1 VKPQLRVRALLIVAL
16 LFAGVIVGSVSATTS
31 GSTFT
36 VSSSI
41 GSTSLKGGMTL
52 SGSVVWTATPSA
64 TKPITKVDFFID
76 GKLKWTEK
84 YSPYQYNGDGNT
96 LDTTTLSNGSHTL
109 KVRATRSDG
118 NTTSTSATVSVSN
131 TTKPTFTTTSSIAN
145 GATLSGAVTWTAS
158 PTGATVSQVDFM
170 IDGVVKWTE
179 KISPYYFN
187 GDGSKLDT
195 TTLANGGHTLSVI
208 AYSTDGQKAT
218 ASSSVTVSNSTS
230 SPLTV
235 TSNVANGATLT
246 GSVTWTASTSGGT
259 ISKVDFLVDGSVKYT
274 DSTAPY
280 QYNGDGGTLNT
291 TTLSSGGHTLAEKA
305 TATDGRTATASSS
318 VTISNSTTT
327 PFAVTSSVA
336 AGATLGGSI
345 TWTASPSGAT
355 ASKVDFLID
364 GAVKSTD
371 STAPYQFNGDGG
383 QLNTTTLTNGS
394 HTLAVNAYATD
405 GRTASTSGSVTI
417 SNSTPSTSYG
427 SIPRFGIATG
437 YKILTRTPA
446 QQNFELDQ
454 IKAVGAKIVRF
465 DSLPGN
471 QAQVDPVVNGVLAR
485 GMEPLLVLFGTTGPI
500 SPSTAASFAGS
511 QAAKW
516 KGKVRLYE
524 FANEPDLHG
533 WNGTNYAQA
542 LIPAYNAI
550 KAADPNAIVIAGA
563 LWKGAGGPVQWVTDM
578 YNAGA
583 KGHFDILS
591 MHLYDDPLASGSWNI
606 WNMAF
611 HMTPCVRSVMDAH
624 GDSAIPIA
632 STETGGPTTSYGETG
647 QATIIG
653 HDFDALSDPRL
664 AFVLVYSMM
673 DDVVTSQPGFGL
685 LRPDLSRRPSWDVY
699 HTRAAAMS

>member
-1 VKPQLRVRALLIVAL
+1 MKPHLPVRALLVVAL
-16 LFAGVIVGSVSATTS
+16 VVAGAIVGSVSASTS
-31 GSTFT
+31 GTGYA

-52 SGSVVWTATPSA
+52 SGAVVWTATPSDTGSTA
-64 TKPITKVDFFID
+64 KVEFRID
-76 GKLKWTEK
+76 GTLKWTEK
-84 YSPYQYNGDGNT
+84 
-96 LDTTTLSNGSHTL
+96 
-109 KVRATRSDG
+109 
-118 NTTSTSATVSVSN
+118 
-131 TTKPTFTTTSSIAN
+131 F
-145 GATLSGAVTWTAS
+145 
-158 PTGATVSQVDFM
+158 
-170 IDGVVKWTE
+170 
-179 KISPYYFN
+179 SPYYFN

-195 TTLANGGHTLSVI
+195 TTLSNGSHTLKVTAYRSDGKTASTSATVSVSNTVKPPPPASFMTTSSIANGATLSGSVTWTASPSGATVSKVDFLVDGTVKWTEKLSPYYFNGDGSKLDTTTLSNGGHTLAVN

-218 ASSSVTVSNSTS
+218 ASSTVTISNSATT

-235 TSNVANGATLT
+235 TSNVTSGATLT

-259 ISKVDFLVDGSVKYT
+259 ISKVDFLVDGSVKST

-280 QYNGDGGTLNT
+280 QYNGDGGTLDT
-291 TTLSSGGHTLAEKA
+291 TTLANGGHTLAEKA

-318 VTISNSTTT
+318 VTVSN
-327 PFAVTSSVA
+327 TSSPSPPPPSN
-336 AGATLGGSI
+336 LGG
-345 TWTASPSGAT
+345 
-355 ASKVDFLID
+355 
-364 GAVKSTD
+364 
-371 STAPYQFNGDGG
+371 
-383 QLNTTTLTNGS
+383 
-394 HTLAVNAYATD
+394 
-405 GRTASTSGSVTI
+405 
-417 SNSTPSTSYG
+417 
-427 SIPRFGIATG
+427 IPRFGIATG
-437 YKILTRTPA
+437 YKILTRTSA
-446 QQNFELDQ
+446 QQAFELDQ
-454 IKAVGAKIVRF
+454 IQSVGAKIVRF

-533 WNGTNYAQA
+533 WTGTTYAQA
-542 LIPAYNAI
+542 LIPVYNAI
-550 KAADPNAIVIAGA
+550 KAADPNAIVLAGA

-591 MHLYDDPLASGSWNI
+591 LHLYDDPLAAGSWNM

-611 HMTPCVRSVMDAH
+611 HMTPSVRSVMDAH
-624 GDSAIPIA
+624 GDTAIPIA
-632 STETGGPTTSYGETG
+632 STETGGPTTTYGETG

-673 DDVVTSQPGFGL
+673 DDTVSASGFGL
-685 LRPDLSRRPSWDVY
+685 LRPDLTRRPSWGVY
-699 HTRAAAMS
+699 QTRAAAMS